1 MGVATMKALMLL
13 ILLAVTATNTL
24 ANEQKPAETDQSPA
38 SGVVAKK
45 AVLPSNEATEIRVI
59 VEKKQTIE
67 EYRHRGQLIL
77 VKVIPNKGKPY
88 FIDPLEN
95 KQLGSGKELMDAGV
109 KPVHWVIKEF

>member
-1 MGVATMKALMLL
+1 MKALMLPV
-13 ILLAVTATNTL
+13 LLTL
-24 ANEQKPAETDQSPA
+24 AASHAIANEPKSTQQKPLPANEQTTR
-38 SGVVAKK
+38 K
-45 AVLPSNEATEIRVI
+45 AVLPINEPTEIRVI

-67 EYRHRGQLIL
+67 EYRHRGELIL

-95 KQLGSGKELMDAGV
+95 KQLGSGKELMEAGV